1 MTVLGWAFGWRVGWA
16 FFNALQRDGVRRCWV
31 VAIPRDQLQRYALLS
46 IAAAVVVVSLK
57 GVAFWL
63 TGSVGLLSDALES
76 LVNVAAAVATW
87 LAVSLAARPPD
98 EDHAFGHDKIEFFA
112 SGFEG
117 ALILTAALG
126 IFWAALPRLLAPLP
140 MEAAGLGLAV
150 SATASVINLWVAMTL
165 LRAGK
170 KHHSMALSADGRH
183 LLTDVWTSVGVLTGL
198 VLTAVTGWNV
208 LDPMIALLVGC
219 YVVWIGGRLIWEAVH
234 ALLDKALPTDQMDAV
249 NEVLARYASEQ
260 VQFHALRTRWAGA
273 RQFVSFHVLV
283 PDAWT
288 VRRGHDLLEEI
299 EADLRAVLPSGIIF
313 THLEPIDDPASWDD
327 EHLDRLEG

>member
-1 MTVLGWAFGWRVGWA
+1 MSDPALGFGWRVSRS
-16 FFNALQRDGVRRCWV
+16 FFNALQRDGVRRCWM

-126 IFWAALPRLLAPLP
+126 IFWAAVPRLLAPLP

-150 SATASVINLWVAMTL
+150 SAVASFINLWVAMT
-165 LRAGK
+165 
-170 KHHSMALSADGRH
+170 
-183 LLTDVWTSVGVLTGL
+183 
-198 VLTAVTGWNV
+198 
-208 LDPMIALLVGC
+208 
-219 YVVWIGGRLIWEAVH
+219 
-234 ALLDKALPTDQMDAV
+234 LDKALPTDQMDAV